1 MIYYNI
7 YDMIWHKLKETKFDN
22 LLKIYQQY
30 FTRLQIEWSLKHR
43 FSNEN
48 VILVSDTS
56 AKG

>member
-30 FTRLQIEWSLKHR
+30 FTRLQIDR
-43 FSNEN
+43 M
-48 VILVSDTS
+48 VIKTQIF
-56 AKG
+56 K

>member
-1 MIYYNI
+1 
-7 YDMIWHKLKETKFDN
+7 MIWHKLKETKFDN